1 MPTSLEDQV
10 RLIAKDLG
18 FEDCRFARAKRAS
31 HAEEFQE
38 WLDEG
43 KQGDMKWMENNPE
56 RRKDPSLLFDGAKTV
71 VVLAV
76 NYFPK
81 ESSKLDKKGV
91 GKFAKY
97 AWGDD

>member
-38 WLDEG
+38 WFRSFMLKNSVYLVTGSDY
-43 KQGDMKWMENNPE
+43 
-56 RRKDPSLLFDGAKTV
+56 SKTIQQ
-71 VVLAV
+71 
-76 NYFPK
+76 K
-81 ESSKLDKKGV
+81 
-91 GKFAKY
+91 
-97 AWGDD
+97 

>member
-38 WLDEG
+38 WLEPHGEDLEVITLDEISEEEYE
-43 KQGDMKWMENNPE
+43 DFIE
-56 RRKDPSLLFDGAKTV
+56 RG
-71 VVLAV
+71 
-76 NYFPK
+76 
-81 ESSKLDKKGV
+81 
-91 GKFAKY
+91 
-97 AWGDD
+97 